1 MLDQPGYRRGPQ
13 HRLQTFFPSKSFSAA
28 LSSIDAA
35 SQLLESAVFI
45 LQTFKPLRVRPFH
58 SAVLGFPLVALDSRT
73 AVYLDSEVWF
83 EPFIDTYDRRGQ
95 LFRSH
100 IYWLVNQ
107 IAPPPSWARIP

>member
-1 MLDQPGYRRGPQ
+1 MPPASFLSRR
-13 HRLQTFFPSKSFSAA
+13 F
-28 LSSIDAA
+28 
-35 SQLLESAVFI
+35 FI
-45 LQTFKPLRVRPFH
+45 LQTFKPLRVRHFH

-73 AVYLDSEVWF
+73 VVYLDSEVWF

-95 LFRSH
+95 LFRSR